1 MSVIRRKR
9 SAVVGGYDQPA
20 CVSDGSAAGKQ
31 GHESCHTMINDSIL
45 IVLISVFTA
54 LLGEG
59 AYCAVVETLC
69 NPEAAGLT
77 WLLVYRT
84 DKYQRLKTEVEKQC
98 KKRESCHVHMLCN
111 Y

>member
-1 MSVIRRKR
+1 
-9 SAVVGGYDQPA
+9 
-20 CVSDGSAAGKQ
+20 
-31 GHESCHTMINDSIL
+31 MINDSIL

-59 AYCAVVETLC
+59 TLSLC
-69 NPEAAGLT
+69 MYVTLRNTFLSGLT

-98 KKRESCHVHMLCN
+98 KKREFFPAPGSV
-111 Y
+111 